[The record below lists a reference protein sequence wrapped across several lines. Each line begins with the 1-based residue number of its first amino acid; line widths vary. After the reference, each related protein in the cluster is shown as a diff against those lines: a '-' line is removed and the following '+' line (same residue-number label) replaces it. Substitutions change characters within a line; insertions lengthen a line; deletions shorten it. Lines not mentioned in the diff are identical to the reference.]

1 MEQYLLLQQ
10 WYLASLKQ
18 VNLICELILPDTLLL
33 ITEKY
38 SGIILQ
44 LKESV
49 NSLNID
55 NHELQK
61 VVVPPKS

>member
-18 VNLICELILPDTLLL
+18 VNLICELILPDTLLV

-38 SGIILQ
+38 LGIILQ